1 MKILPFLIFLQ
12 QQQLA
17 IQGWSY
23 VNQPSQSRRVL
34 FDNSLITIGRI
45 CAVAS
50 FVPLPSHAASVPTA
64 EELEKL
70 RLGHARVSYMIDH
83 WDEVTK
89 ICGTTVMSD
98 TERRQVVRTEG
109 GGGTDSCS
117 KNPLRVQEFI
127 GYKSVNDP
135 LYRADK
141 LMVRA
146 SSLVKADDYEDYL
159 DAVEQYREKA
169 DSTALLA
176 YTSSWGEANP

>member
-1 MKILPFLIFLQ
+1 MKVIIVLFLF
-12 QQQLA
+12 QQLVTN
-17 IQGWSY
+17 GWAY
-23 VNQPSQSRRVL
+23 TVLQSQSRRAF
-34 FDNSLITIGRI
+34 FDNS
-45 CAVAS
+45 VATVGTVCS
-50 FVPLPSHAASVPTA
+50 VVSLAPQSSNAAAVPTA

-70 RLGHARVSYMIDH
+70 QLGHARVRYMLDH

-127 GYKSVNDP
+127 GYKSVKDP

-141 LMVRA
+141 LMARA
-146 SSLVKADDYEDYL
+146 SVLVQADDYDNYL
-159 DAVEQYREKA
+159 DTVEQYREKA
-169 DSTALLA
+169 DNTAMLA